1 MYYNQQII
9 DEWERFYENPPCED
23 DLGFLDEIDDYE
35 NEPMD
40 EEEENRYY
48 EMMDRQRRE
57 MMMRGGY
64 HGKLLC
70 TT

>member
-1 MYYNQQII
+1 MDYNQQII
-9 DEWERFYENPPCED
+9 DEWERFYENPPCCED

-35 NEPMD
+35 NAPMD

-64 HGKLLC
+64 HAKAVC
-70 TT
+70 

>member
-1 MYYNQQII
+1 MDYNKQII
-9 DEWERFYENPPCED
+9 DEWERFYENPPCCED

-35 NEPMD
+35 NSPMD

-48 EMMDRQRRE
+48 ELMDRQRRE

-64 HGKLLC
+64 LK
-70 TT
+70 